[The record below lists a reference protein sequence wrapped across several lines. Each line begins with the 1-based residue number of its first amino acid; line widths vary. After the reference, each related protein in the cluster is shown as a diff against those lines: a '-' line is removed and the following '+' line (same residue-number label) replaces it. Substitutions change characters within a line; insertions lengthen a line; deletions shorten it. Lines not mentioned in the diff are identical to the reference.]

1 MPFIGKQSTSNS
13 QITNYTTTVG
23 SGGQTNFT
31 VVIEGGDETHVYLNG
46 VLLKETTDYTVSST
60 QVSLVSPAVEND
72 IVEIK
77 VFRSFALV
85 DAVKGSGDTM
95 TGELEVPTVKLS
107 SNVIKA
113 SDGGSTL
120 TLDTSDNLTV
130 AGNIQVGGNV
140 IKASDGG
147 STITLDTSDNVTIAG
162 AISAN
167 NLVGMIAPFAMST
180 PPTGWLACDGSTNVS
195 KTTYADLYNALTA
208 NDTISNPWGSGD
220 DSSTFALPDLEGAF
234 LRGTGT
240 HNTHQDARENG
251 SAHFAG
257 PSVGSFQDDSFQG
270 HRHAFANYQGG
281 TTPFTNN
288 KEPLSGAGRNPQY
301 ADFSVGGV
309 TDPKSDGT
317 NGTPRTGSETRPFNA
332 GVKYCI
338 KY

>member
-72 IVEIK
+72 IIEIK

-85 DAVKGSGDTM
+85 DAVKASDGGIFSGDVT
-95 TGELEVPTVKLS
+95 VPNLTLS

-113 SDGGSTL
+113 SDGGSSL

-147 STITLDTSDNVTIAG
+147 STITLDTSDNVTLAG
-162 AISAN
+162 DLIMATNKKVKQKGAFMQS
-167 NLVGMIAPFAMST
+167 ST
-180 PPTGWLACDGSTNVS
+180 HQ
-195 KTTYADLYNALTA
+195 ALTL
-208 NDTISNPWGSGD
+208 G
-220 DSSTFALPDLEGAF
+220 F
-234 LRGTGT
+234 
-240 HNTHQDARENG
+240 
-251 SAHFAG
+251 
-257 PSVGSFQDDSFQG
+257 
-270 HRHAFANYQGG
+270 
-281 TTPFTNN
+281 
-288 KEPLSGAGRNPQY
+288 
-301 ADFSVGGV
+301 
-309 TDPKSDGT
+309 
-317 NGTPRTGSETRPFNA
+317 
-332 GVKYCI
+332 
-338 KY
+338 